1 VSLST
6 HVLDTTRG
14 EPAVG
19 VRIRLE
25 RHGRTL
31 AEGVTDADGR
41 LHDWV
46 PEEQWSAGSYR
57 LVFDTGAYFAAHG
70 IRAFFPDVTVA
81 FDVTEPDR
89 HHHVPLLLSPFSYT
103 TYRGS

>member
-1 VSLST
+1 MTLST

-19 VRIRLE
+19 VRIQLE
-25 RHGRTL
+25 RGGQAV

-41 LHDWV
+41 LRDWV
-46 PEEQWSAGSYR
+46 PADAWAEGTYR

-70 IRAFFPDVTVA
+70 IRAFFPVVVVA
-81 FDVTEPDR
+81 FEVAEPER